1 MKKKYY
7 IETQGCQ
14 MNEYDSDK
22 MKDLLSQNLGFQS
35 AKNKEEADKGS
46 VSHARVLH
54 MRNLIKIREEER
66 LFKKAE
72 RAGIRASGEITK
84 LPPLKPDSTIN
95 FKLLVDKNPALKSRY
110 K

>member
-1 MKKKYY
+1 MAPGS
-7 IETQGCQ
+7 E
-14 MNEYDSDK
+14 
-22 MKDLLSQNLGFQS
+22 
-35 AKNKEEADKGS
+35 NKEEADKGS

-84 LPPLKPDSTIN
+84 LPPLLAP
-95 FKLLVDKNPALKSRY
+95 KNRIY
-110 K
+110 

>member
-1 MKKKYY
+1 MAPVL
-7 IETQGCQ
+7 E
-14 MNEYDSDK
+14 N
-22 MKDLLSQNLGFQS
+22 KD
-35 AKNKEEADKGS
+35 EADKGS
-46 VSHARVLH
+46 VSHARVLY

-72 RAGIRASGEITK
+72 RSGIRASSEVTK
-84 LPPLKPDSTIN
+84 LPQFKPDPTIN